1 VTGSARRRFLAP
13 EVVQTSAMDC
23 GPASLK
29 SLLEGHGIPVSYARL
44 RDACQTDVDG
54 TSIDTMETVACQLGL
69 DAEQIVVPADHVLRT
84 EAAALPAIA
93 VVRLADRLTHFV
105 VVWKRHGSLVQ
116 VMDPAVGRRW
126 MHVRDLAA
134 QLYVHRM
141 VVAAAE
147 WRAWAGTSE
156 CLRPLTER
164 LRALRVDRAA
174 ARRAVEEATA
184 DPGWHGLAA
193 LDAATRM
200 ARALVDAGGL
210 DAGEE
215 ARRIVERL
223 TAQIRADPGR
233 AAMIPDR
240 FWSARPADPADDG
253 SEQVAVT
260 GAVLVRCRGRRPS
273 QAGVET
279 TPPLTPAVAASLTER
294 PAHPARELARML
306 WADPAASLPLVV
318 AASAMAAAA
327 VVIEALLFRGA
338 LDAGRDLA
346 IPEQQLGAI
355 AALLVFVA
363 LLLALELSLTSRL
376 LAVGRRLEIA
386 LRLRFFAH
394 VPRLGDR
401 YFQSRLISDLA
412 ERVHSLQVLRQW
424 PPQAGR
430 FVRAVA
436 ELTATAVGIVWIDP
450 ASAPLAALLAVVTL
464 AVPLAAQPWL
474 AELEMRMRTHGGAL
488 SRYYFDALLG
498 LVPIRAHGAERAVRR
513 EHGRVMHEWLASGA
527 HSLRTAVGM
536 ESLQT
541 VCAFTLAGGLLWTHL
556 QRSGDASSLLL
567 LYWALRIPAL
577 GDEIASLVRQFP
589 ASRNVLLRVMEP
601 LLSPAMLPAVADA
614 APAAPAGA
622 GGLSIVMER
631 VGVHASGR
639 PLLREIDVA
648 IPAGAHVAIVG
659 ASGAGKSTLVG
670 LLLGWHQ
677 ASTGRLL
684 VDGDPLD
691 AERAATLRRGTA
703 WVDPSVQLW
712 NRSLLENLQ
721 YGNTRR
727 EPRAAGFAVTA
738 ASLQQLVEKL
748 PDGLQTSLG
757 EGGAL
762 VSGGEGQRVRLG
774 RALLRSDVRLVV
786 LDEPFRGLDRAAR
799 GALLAF
805 VREHWRDATLLCISH
820 DVGDA
825 RTFDRVLVV
834 DDGAI
839 VEDGDPQVLAAA
851 DSHFRRMLEAERD
864 VQGRLWASPA
874 WRRVQV
880 VDGGLIETAAPADG
894 APG

>member
-1 VTGSARRRFLAP
+1 
-13 EVVQTSAMDC
+13 MDC

-29 SLLEGHGIPVSYARL
+29 ALLEGHGIAVSYARL

-54 TSIDTMETVACQLGL
+54 TSIDTMETVAGQLGL
-69 DAEQIVVPADHVLRT
+69 DAEQIVVPADHLLLSD
-84 EAAALPAIA
+84 AAALPAIV
-93 VVRLADRLTHFV
+93 VVRLSDRLTHFV
-105 VVWKRHGSLVQ
+105 VVWKRHGSIVQ

-126 MHVRDLAA
+126 MPVRDLVA

-141 VVAAAE
+141 AVPAAE
-147 WRAWAGTSE
+147 WRAWAGTAE
-156 CLRPLTER
+156 CLLPLAER
-164 LRALRVDRAA
+164 LRSLRIGRAA
-174 ARRAVEEATA
+174 AQHAVEDASA
-184 DPGWHGLAA
+184 DEGWLGLAA

-200 ARALVDAGGL
+200 ARSLVDAGGL
-210 DAGEE
+210 DAGDE
-215 ARRIVERL
+215 ARQIVDRL
-223 TAQIRADPGR
+223 TADIRADPAR
-233 AAMIPDR
+233 AVMIPDR

-253 SEQVAVT
+253 TDQVTVS
-260 GAVLVRCRGRRPS
+260 GAVLVRCRGRRAS
-273 QAGVET
+273 QSVGET
-279 TPPLTPAVAASLTER
+279 TPALTPAVAASLTA
-294 PAHPARELARML
+294 PAVHPARELARLL
-306 WADPAASLPLVV
+306 WADRAVSLPVFFG
-318 AASAMAAAA
+318 ASAMAAAA
-327 VVIEALLFRGA
+327 IVVEALLFRGA

-346 IPEQQLGAI
+346 IREQQLGAI
-355 AALLVFVA
+355 GALLVFVA

-376 LAVGRRLEIA
+376 LAVGRRLEVA

-430 FVRAVA
+430 FVRVVA
-436 ELTATAVGIVWIDP
+436 ELVATAAGIAWIDP
-450 ASAPLAALLAVVTL
+450 AIAPLAALLAVVTL
-464 AVPLAAQPWL
+464 AVPLAAHPWL

-498 LVPIRAHGAERAVRR
+498 LMPIRAHGAERAVRH
-513 EHGRVMHEWLASGA
+513 EHGRVMQEWLESGVKA
-527 HSLRTAVGM
+527 LRAAVAM

-541 VCAFTLAGGLLWTHL
+541 ASAFAVAAWLLWTHL
-556 QRSGDASSLLL
+556 QRNADASSLLL
-567 LYWALRIPAL
+567 LYWALRVPAL
-577 GDEIASLVRQFP
+577 GDEVALLVRQFP
-589 ASRNVLLRVMEP
+589 ASRNVMLRVMEP
-601 LLSPAMLPAVADA
+601 LLSPAVLPAPAA
-614 APAAPAGA
+614 APAAVPARPGGA
-622 GGLSIVMER
+622 TIVMEG

-639 PLLREIDVA
+639 PLLRAIDVA

-677 ASTGRLL
+677 ASEGRLL
-684 VDGDPLD
+684 IDGDPLD
-691 AERAATLRRGTA
+691 AEHAATLRRATA

-712 NRSLLENLQ
+712 NRSLLDNLQ
-721 YGNTRR
+721 YGNPRG

-738 ASLQQLVEKL
+738 ASLQELVEKL
-748 PDGLQTSLG
+748 PDGLQTPLG

-774 RALLRSDVRLVV
+774 RALLRPDVRLVV

-799 GALLAF
+799 SALLAF

-820 DVGDA
+820 DVSDA
-825 RTFDRVLVV
+825 RTFERVLVV

-839 VEDGDPQVLAAA
+839 VEDGDPGDLEAA
-851 DSHFRRMLEAERD
+851 DSHFRRMLAAEDD
-864 VQGRLWASPA
+864 VRARLWASPA

-880 VDGGLIETAAPADG
+880 VDGRLIETAAPADG
-894 APG
+894 GPA

>member
-1 VTGSARRRFLAP
+1 VNGARRRRFLAP

-29 SLLEGHGIPVSYARL
+29 SLLEGHDIPVSYARL
-44 RDACQTDVDG
+44 RDACHTDVDG

-69 DAEQIVVPADHVLRT
+69 DAEQIVVPADHLLLT
-84 EAAALPAIA
+84 DAAALPAIV
-93 VVRLADRLTHFV
+93 VVRLSDRLTHFV
-105 VVWKRHGSLVQ
+105 VVWRRHGSIVQ

-126 MHVRDLAA
+126 MRMRDLVA
-134 QLYVHRM
+134 QLYSHRM
-141 VVAAAE
+141 AVAAAE
-147 WRAWAGTSE
+147 WRAWAGTAE
-156 CLRPLTER
+156 CLLPLTER
-164 LRALRVDRAA
+164 LRGLRVERAA

-184 DPGWHGLAA
+184 DSGWRGLAT

-200 ARALVDAGGL
+200 ARTLVDAGGL

-215 ARRIVERL
+215 VRQVIDRL
-223 TAQIRADPGR
+223 TAAIRSDPAR

-253 SEQVAVT
+253 SEQVTVT
-260 GAVLVRCRGRRPS
+260 GAVLVRCRGRRPG
-273 QAGVET
+273 QASADT
-279 TPPLTPAVAASLTER
+279 ASPLTPAVAASLTER
-294 PAHPARELARML
+294 PAHPARELARLL
-306 WADPAASLPLVV
+306 WADPAVSLPVFF

-327 VVIEALLFRGA
+327 VVVEALLFRGA
-338 LDAGRDLA
+338 LDVGRDLA

-355 AALLVFVA
+355 LALLVFAA
-363 LLLALELSLTSRL
+363 LLLALELPLASRL
-376 LAVGRRLEIA
+376 LAVGRRLDVA
-386 LRLRFFAH
+386 LRLRFFSR

-412 ERVHSLQVLRQW
+412 ERVHSLQLLRQW

-430 FVRAVA
+430 FLRAVA
-436 ELTATAVGIVWIDP
+436 ELAATTVGIAWIDP
-450 ASAPLAALLAVVTL
+450 ASAPLAALLAGVTL
-464 AVPLAAQPWL
+464 AIPLAAQPWL
-474 AELEMRMRTHGGAL
+474 AELDMRMRTHGGAL

-498 LVPIRAHGAERAVRR
+498 LVPIRTHGAERAVRR
-513 EHGRVMHEWLASGA
+513 EHGRVMEEWLASGVK
-527 HSLRTAVGM
+527 SLRAAVGM

-541 VCAFTLAGGLLWTHL
+541 TSAFAVAAWLLWAHL

-567 LYWALRIPAL
+567 LYWALRVPAL
-577 GDEIASLVRQFP
+577 GDEIALLARQFP

-601 LLSPAMLPAVADA
+601 LLSPAVLPAPAA
-614 APAAPAGA
+614 APAAAPPRTGGA
-622 GGLSIVMER
+622 SIVMER
-631 VGVHASGR
+631 VGVQAAGR
-639 PLLREIDVA
+639 PLLREVDLA

-677 ASTGRLL
+677 ASTGGLL

-691 AERAATLRRGTA
+691 AERAARLRRETA

-721 YGNTRR
+721 YGNPRG

-738 ASLQQLVEKL
+738 ASLQELVEKL
-748 PDGLQTSLG
+748 PDGLQTPLG

-762 VSGGEGQRVRLG
+762 VSGGEGQRVRVG
-774 RALLRSDVRLVV
+774 RALLRPAVRLVV

-820 DVGDA
+820 DVSDA

-839 VEDGDPQVLAAA
+839 VEDGSPQVLEAA
-851 DSHFRRMLEAERD
+851 DSHFRRMLAAEDD
-864 VQGRLWASPA
+864 VRARLWASPT

-880 VDGGLIETAAPADG
+880 VDGRLIETAAADG
-894 APG
+894 GPA